1 LLEIVATVSTYIST
15 EVQELNPIII
25 RQKCNVTSNS
35 KMHVTEQSE
44 SQGWTQS

>member
-1 LLEIVATVSTYIST
+1 
-15 EVQELNPIII
+15 
-25 RQKCNVTSNS
+25 VTSNS